1 MRTGQGTGQIRRK
14 VKKDEIGIG
23 ITDAGS
29 LSLKAG
35 EGAGVYTTKYKRVVE
50 KTRLLR
56 YLTCPYSFR
65 LGRTSISIV
74 FADTQAME
82 MKVRVVV
89 RFIVG
94 CLVTSN
100 RLP

>member
-1 MRTGQGTGQIRRK
+1 LLHEDRSRDRSDKRTGQGTGQIRGK
-14 VKKDEIGIG
+14 VKRDEIGIG

-56 YLTCPYSFR
+56 YLTCPYSTTGA
-65 LGRTSISIV
+65 LKNSQLTCGEAHGI
-74 FADTQAME
+74 
-82 MKVRVVV
+82 
-89 RFIVG
+89 
-94 CLVTSN
+94 
-100 RLP
+100 

>member
-1 MRTGQGTGQIRRK
+1 

-65 LGRTSISIV
+65 LDG
-74 FADTQAME
+74 
-82 MKVRVVV
+82 
-89 RFIVG
+89 
-94 CLVTSN
+94 
-100 RLP
+100 LPSPSFLRIRKRWR